1 MKNILIIFYTA
12 IALLSCLL
20 DAAEI
25 RDVTVTSASMNR
37 QITNMVITPDRR
49 SSNEHFPVVYL
60 LHGYNMTPR
69 DWLNVQPQLPDI
81 ADHLRLIIV
90 CPDGNNSWYVD
101 SPVNSDS
108 KYETY
113 VTKELVEYVDSHLP
127 TIRDRRAR
135 ALCGL
140 SMGGF
145 GSLRLAILHQDTFSA
160 AGSMSG
166 LVDFSPFPNRWGTA
180 EIFGKVGENDRHMQE
195 YSILNLA
202 RFIRPGLDIMIDCGT
217 EDFFH
222 QINDNLHRLLLARHV
237 PHTYISF
244 PGTHNYAYW
253 NNAILHQ
260 FVFLSHHFATAES
273 SETKE

>member
-1 MKNILIIFYTA
+1 MKKILVILYAA

-25 RDVTVTSASMNR
+25 RDVTVTSASMNK
-37 QITNMVITPDRR
+37 QITNMVITPERR

-69 DWLNVQPQLPDI
+69 DWLHVQPQLPDI

-101 SPVNSDS
+101 SPVNPTS

-113 VTKELVEYVDSHLP
+113 VAKELVEYVDSHLP

-180 EIFGKVGENDRHMQE
+180 EIFGKVGENDKHMQE
-195 YSILNLA
+195 FSILNLA
-202 RFIRPGLDIMIDCGT
+202 RFIRPGLSIMFDCGT
-217 EDFFH
+217 ADFFH
-222 QINDNLHRLLLARHV
+222 QINENLHRHLLDLRI
-237 PHTYISF
+237 PHTYVSA
-244 PGTHNYAYW
+244 PGTHNFAYW
-253 NNAILHQ
+253 NTALIRQLI
-260 FVFLSHHFATAES
+260 FLSHHFADHTAVFS
-273 SETKE
+273 D